1 MTQTGSKR
9 PYRSCRICILEDL
22 EFANFVYCFSRTKNI
37 KLKKTNQKIQVIIRN
52 PNVCFVSFSTEE
64 VIPASV
70 PPCKRTVLHVRI
82 VEANHCVVLTRD
94 ATCAIAIKV
103 ICQKSVKN
111 HADFVKYNLPCSL
124 CESCKSCHS
133 QVSYE
138 PSQTVLG

>member
-1 MTQTGSKR
+1 MVLNMTKETLQKLQDMHFRGFG
-9 PYRSCRICILEDL
+9 ICKFRVL
-22 EFANFVYCFSRTKNI
+22 FPQNQKYQVK
-37 KLKKTNQKIQVIIRN
+37 KKKTLKIQVTIRN

-70 PPCKRTVLHVRI
+70 PPCKRALLHVRI

-103 ICQKSVKN
+103 ICRKSVKN
-111 HADFVKYNLPCSL
+111 HADFVKYNLHCSL
-124 CESCKSCHS
+124 CESWKSCHS

-138 PSQTVLG
+138 PSQTI